1 MNRYSR
7 AVGYILFIAGSS
19 LSVWLGSAVWGGYG
33 THSWQEAKGII
44 YQSERVEK
52 TRRGNERLYDHQL
65 LYRYQYSGRNY
76 TSGRVY
82 RTDLPI
88 SSEGHLQQLVDQFP
102 IGSIQ
107 TVYVNPT
114 NHSEAVLQK
123 GFSIQLLLALI
134 FALACFCVGMLSFRK
149 LSR

>member
-33 THSWQEAKGII
+33 THTWQEAKGII
-44 YQSERVEK
+44 YQSQLIEK
-52 TRRGNERLYDHQL
+52 TRRGNETLYQHQL
-65 LYRYQYSGRNY
+65 LYRYQYSGGNY
-76 TSGRVY
+76 TGQQVY

-88 SSEGHLQQLVDQFP
+88 SSESHLQQLVEQFP
-102 IGSIQ
+102 IGSVQ
-107 TVYVNPT
+107 TVYINPA
-114 NHSEAVLQK
+114 NSSEAVLQK
-123 GFSIQLLLALI
+123 GVSVQILLALI
-134 FALACFCVGMLSFRK
+134 FALACLGVGMLSFRR